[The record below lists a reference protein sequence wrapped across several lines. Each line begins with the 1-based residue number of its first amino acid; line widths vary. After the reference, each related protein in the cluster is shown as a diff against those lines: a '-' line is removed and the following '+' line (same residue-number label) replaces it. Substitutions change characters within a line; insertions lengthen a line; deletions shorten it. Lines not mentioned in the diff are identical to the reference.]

1 MPLKFAVD
9 SKYLSKESPL
19 PAVESCPYE
28 WGYIFGVQ
36 YSDGPK
42 PSKQRYSLYI
52 GLSGISR
59 EYLRLYLKAVQTVT
73 GKNYSICFL
82 PSHKQWKV
90 TIWDRRLIDFIMAQG
105 ACGTWVWRVPDFIM
119 NGSFELKQG
128 FLNGFLDGDGYSTM
142 RGKHV
147 TLGFRSV
154 NSEGLEDIKKLLAS
168 LDIHSEIF
176 GTRYLDLIIYRL
188 ADARRYFNLIGI
200 SLTSKRHKF
209 GWELRLREATVIN
222 RSWLPEETSF
232 LTQNYH
238 QLPVAAIA
246 KKLNRSKSGVRYKA
260 SKLRL
265 VRPLWTQEEEAFVLD
280 NRNKGRGELGRSL
293 SRSPNAI
300 RLKLSR
306 LSRS

>member
-1 MPLKFAVD
+1 MLD
-9 SKYLSKESPL
+9 NRSTSKKSLL

-36 YSDGPK
+36 HSDGHK
-42 PSKQRYSLYI
+42 PSKRRYSLYI

-59 EYLRLYLKAVQTVT
+59 EYLRLYLKAVQAVT
-73 GKNYSICFL
+73 GKTYSIIFL
-82 PSHKQWKV
+82 PSHKQWSVKV
-90 TIWDRRLIDFIMAQG
+90 WDRRLIEFIMAQG

-119 NGSFELKQG
+119 SGGFELKKG
-128 FLNGFLDGDGYSTM
+128 FLNGFLDGDGYSAM

-147 TLGFRSV
+147 TLGFRSA
-154 NSEGLEDIKKLLAS
+154 NREGLEDIKKLLAS

-176 GTRYLDLIIYRL
+176 GTKYFDLIIYRL
-188 ADARRYFNLIGI
+188 ADARRYFSLIGI

-209 GWELRLREATVIN
+209 GWELKLRDAIVIN

-238 QLPVAAIA
+238 QLPIDAIA
-246 KKLNRSKSGVRYKA
+246 KKLNRSQSGVRYKA
-260 SKLRL
+260 WKLGI
-265 VRPLWTQEEEAFVLD
+265 VRPLWTQEEEAFLLD
-280 NRNKGRGELGRSL
+280 SRDKGRGELGRTL
-293 SRSPNAI
+293 GRSPNAV

-306 LSRS
+306 LLT

>member
-1 MPLKFAVD
+1 MTLRVIVD
-9 SKYLSKESPL
+9 SKYSSKKHPLST
-19 PAVESCPYE
+19 VESCPYE

-36 YSDGPK
+36 HSDGHK

-73 GKNYSICFL
+73 GKTYSIIFL
-82 PSHKQWKV
+82 PSNKQWRV
-90 TIWDRRLIDFIMAQG
+90 RVWDRRLIEFIIAQG

-128 FLNGFLDGDGYSTM
+128 FLNGFFDGDGYSCM

-147 TLGFRSV
+147 TVGFRSA
-154 NSEGLEDIKKLLAS
+154 NRQGLEDMKKLLAS

-176 GTRYLDLIIYRL
+176 GTKDFDLIIYRL
-188 ADARRYFNLIGI
+188 ADARRYFSLIGI
-200 SLTSKRHKF
+200 TLTSKRYKF
-209 GWELRLREATVIN
+209 GMELKLRDAIVIN
-222 RSWLPEETSF
+222 RSWLSEETSF

-246 KKLNRSKSGVRYKA
+246 KKLSRSESGVRYKA
-260 SKLRL
+260 WKLGI
-265 VRPLWTQEEEAFVLD
+265 VRPVWTPEEVALLFD
-280 NRNKGRGELGRSL
+280 NRNKNRGELGRIL
-293 SRSPNAI
+293 GRSPNAVKK
-300 RLKLSR
+300 KLSR
-306 LSRS
+306 LLA

>member
-1 MPLKFAVD
+1 MLD
-9 SKYLSKESPL
+9 SRRATPKHPL
-19 PAVESCPYE
+19 PRVENWPYQ

-36 YSDGPK
+36 HSDGHK

-73 GKNYSICFL
+73 GKTYSICFK
-82 PSHKQWKV
+82 PSDKQWSVKV
-90 TIWDRRLIDFIMAQG
+90 WDRRLIEFIMSQG

-147 TLGFRSV
+147 TIGFRSV
-154 NSEGLEDIKKLLAS
+154 NREGLEDIKKLLAS

-176 GTRYLDLIIYRL
+176 GTKYLDLIIYRL
-188 ADARRYFNLIGI
+188 ADARRYFSLVGI

-209 GWELRLREATVIN
+209 GWELRLRDATVIN
-222 RSWLPEETSF
+222 RSWLLEETSF

-238 QLPVAAIA
+238 RLPIAAIA
-246 KKLNRSKSGVRYKA
+246 KKLNRSESGVRYKA
-260 SKLRL
+260 SKLGIT
-265 VRPLWTQEEEAFVLD
+265 RPLWTQEEEAVLLG
-280 NRNKGRGELGRSL
+280 NRNKDRGELGRSL
-293 SRSPNAI
+293 GRSPNAI

-306 LSRS
+306 LSKS